1 VKRLM
6 ADGSEDPTASGGA
19 TGVIG
24 LGGIA
29 GPSSSSTGDRNQ
41 IPSKVFVRR
50 LQDYIEERPGSV
62 GNNVSSSVTATA
74 TDTNTNSQASET
86 FVVSQQ

>member
-6 ADGSEDPTASGGA
+6 ADGSEDPTTASGSA

-29 GPSSSSTGDRNQ
+29 GPSSSSTGDRNA

-62 GNNVSSSVTATA
+62 GNNVSSSATATA
-74 TDTNTNSQASET
+74 TDTQASET
-86 FVVSQQ
+86 FVVSQ